1 MKNPY
6 PLLCDIIVIIGI
18 TFFLSHVVA
27 RVFGWKEILLAN
39 TKLLIGYELALL
51 FIASLGLYCY
61 KRGIKSEQPE
71 VQTGQETAKPVP
83 GIDNQ
88 EATIAELREKMR
100 KKAIVLR
107 SSPVN
112 ELPEGYASCIG
123 RVTWQLPGEEW
134 PVDEEGNRLEPLAT
148 LFVPDLPGVPQALR
162 HLALITIFAPEEGWA
177 EDPEEK
183 PRLGCV
189 IRAYPTLEGLVPCD
203 YVAASMKTCLLTPEA
218 VANDMPKW
226 PDCGGDEGLWNKILA
241 MEEKYKI
248 DYHKN
253 ICSAVYETHI
263 KEDFP
268 DHFSTEPGCC
278 AVYETHKIGGYPT
291 YAQGNP
297 EFLDDYPFVMQINF
311 DFDAELEIGDCGS
324 YYFYY
329 NAEKN
334 DWRVYSDCY

>member
-1 MKNPY
+1 MKNQY

-39 TKLLIGYELALL
+39 TKLLIGYELTLL
-51 FIASLGLYCY
+51 LIASLGLYCY

-183 PRLGCV
+183 PQLGCV

-226 PDCGGDEGLWNKILA
+226 PDCGGSDELWSEVCEFEIHQNL
-241 MEEKYKI
+241 
-248 DYHKN
+248 DYQEDMREN
-253 ICSAVYETHI
+253 I
-263 KEDFP
+263 
-268 DHFSTEPGCC
+268 
-278 AVYETHKIGGYPT
+278 YETHKLGGYPT
-291 YAQGNP
+291 YAQGAPDIP
-297 EFLDDYPFVMQINF
+297 EGYAYVMQISSDDN
-311 DFDAELEIGDCGS
+311 AGLEIGDCGS
-324 YYFYY
+324 YYFFY
-329 NAEKN
+329 NPAKGE
-334 DWRVYSDCY
+334 WRVHMDCY